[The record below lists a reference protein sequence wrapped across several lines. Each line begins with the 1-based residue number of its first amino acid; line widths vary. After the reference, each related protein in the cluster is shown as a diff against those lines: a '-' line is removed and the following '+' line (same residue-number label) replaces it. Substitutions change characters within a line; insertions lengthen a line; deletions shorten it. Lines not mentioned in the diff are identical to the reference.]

1 MPIPSGAWRNGWV
14 TRRMAT
20 ALAVALAFGLVGC
33 SAQGEQ
39 PEANASRPTWSHD
52 ALQLLPPPDAL
63 EGALLGDAILRRGS
77 VRDFTPDPLTVQQV
91 SALLWAAQGVSAP
104 SGGRTVPS
112 AGALYPLEVYVVTD
126 DAVLHYLPDA
136 HTVEVRNTRDAKVA
150 LAESTGNVPA
160 SEAPAIVVIT
170 GVPGRATGKYGER
183 GIRYMWMEAGHAAQ
197 NLLLAT
203 AALGLGAVTIGAYDD
218 ALVSEA
224 LGLSVVEEPLYLI
237 PVGNIA
243 P

>member
-1 MPIPSGAWRNGWV
+1 M
-14 TRRMAT
+14 TRRLAT
-20 ALAVALAFGLVGC
+20 ALIVAVACGLVGC
-33 SAQGEQ
+33 SGQGGQ
-39 PEANASRPTWSHD
+39 PAAEPTRPTWSHD

-63 EGALLGDAILRRGS
+63 EGALLSEAIVRRGS
-77 VRDFTPDPLTVQQV
+77 VRDFTSDPLTVEQV
-91 SALLWAAQGVSAP
+91 SALLWAAQGISAP

-126 DAVLHYLPDA
+126 EAVLHYLPDA

-150 LAESTGNVPA
+150 LAESIGNVSA
-160 SEAPAIVVIT
+160 SGAPGIVVIT

-203 AALGLGAVTIGAYDD
+203 AALGLGAVTIGAYNDG
-218 ALVSEA
+218 LVSEA
-224 LGLSVVEEPLYLI
+224 LGLSGAEEPLYLI
-237 PVGNIA
+237 PVGNVA